1 MQRFRR
7 IDGGRSSHTEAC
19 PSVSVSVE
27 LKTAAWITRQ
37 HMGAA
42 LLAIVSFLGKSM
54 IP

>member
-19 PSVSVSVE
+19 PSVSVD